1 MHQVSIQPQWSI
13 RSPAGEVLPA
23 RVIQLLVDVQ
33 EHGSLLAAC
42 RRTQVSYRHAWEL
55 IRQGE
60 TLFGAPL
67 LVMERGKGSALTEL
81 GEKLVWADRRISARL
96 TPVLDTL
103 ASELE
108 VELQSVLST
117 RPDSLRI
124 HASHGFAVSA
134 LHEQLV
140 EASVPVELKY
150 CSSVEAVATLHGGGC
165 ELAGFHV
172 PLGEFEARTV
182 AHYARWLDPAAHR
195 LIHLA
200 TRRQGLMVAAGNP
213 RKIYEMADLAR
224 PGVRFINRQ
233 QGSGTRFLLDR
244 LLEKAGLS
252 PTQISGY
259 EQGEYTHAAV
269 AAYVASGMAD
279 AGIGLETPARQF
291 KLDFMPLQTERYFLL
306 CQERSLELPHVQ
318 QALALLRGP
327 VYQEAVN
334 RIAGYEAQGAG
345 RVMTMAEAFAPLGA
359 GTSPPAA
366 TRRAARAKPAAGG
379 APPAAGS
386 GRT

>member
-23 RVIQLLVDVQ
+23 RVIELLVDVQ

-42 RRTQVSYRHAWEL
+42 RQGRVSYRHAWEL

-60 TLFGAPL
+60 ALFGAPL
-67 LVMERGKGSALTEL
+67 LLMERGKGSSLTALAD
-81 GEKLVWADRRISARL
+81 KLVWADRRIAARL
-96 TPVLDTL
+96 SPVLDTL

-124 HASHGFAVSA
+124 HASHGFAVA
-134 LHEQLV
+134 TLHERLAAA
-140 EASVPVELKY
+140 EVPVELKY
-150 CSSVEAVATLHGGGC
+150 CSSVEAVASLHDGGC

-172 PLGEFEARTV
+172 PMGEFEARTV
-182 AHYARWLDPAAHR
+182 AHYARWLEPASHR

-200 TRRQGLMVAAGNP
+200 MRRQGLMVAAGNP
-213 RKIYEMADLAR
+213 RKIYEVGDLAR

-233 QGSGTRFLLDR
+233 PGSGTRFLLDR
-244 LLEKAGLS
+244 LIEKAGLT
-252 PTQISGY
+252 PARIAGY

-279 AGIGLETPARQF
+279 VGFGLETPTRQF
-291 KLDFMPLQTERYFLL
+291 KLDFLPLQTERYFLL
-306 CQERSLELPHVQ
+306 CHERSLELPHVQ
-318 QALALLRGP
+318 QALAVVAGDEFR
-327 VYQEAVN
+327 VAVN
-334 RIAGYEAQGAG
+334 AMPGYEAQGAG
-345 RVMTMAEAFAPLGA
+345 RVMTLSEAFVKVGASGPGA
-359 GTSPPAA
+359 GSGGTK
-366 TRRAARAKPAAGG
+366 RRAAAR
-379 APPAAGS
+379 
-386 GRT
+386 